1 MNKYLSPA
9 LVIYSQSQVHRF
21 SWSFTLVDDND
32 SIFDIQERYITLTG
46 FTVINFEKT
55 EKSTSKKFIRCIRP
69 EKMALVTWSS
79 EELVAWYSIMEKKP
93 LKGGSKRATVNNEIT
108 SLVKGIYTVKGH
120 SRNYGLAR
128 IPQNK
133 TAS

>member
-55 EKSTSKKFIRCIRP
+55 GKAHLRNSFGVFVQKKWR
-69 EKMALVTWSS
+69 W
-79 EELVAWYSIMEKKP
+79 
-93 LKGGSKRATVNNEIT
+93 
-108 SLVKGIYTVKGH
+108 
-120 SRNYGLAR
+120 
-128 IPQNK
+128 
-133 TAS
+133 